1 MTGTHADVVIVG
13 GGIAGV
19 SLAFRLATAGV
30 SVIVLEREEWP
41 GYHATGRSAAMY
53 EPTFGPPVM
62 RAFTRASG
70 GFLHAP
76 PEGFAPTPL
85 LTDRG
90 ALMVGEP
97 GDEALLSDAL
107 TLGYAETTAAHAVS
121 LVPLLRLR
129 ETIGF
134 LWDPS
139 TKDID
144 VDALLQGFLR
154 GAKRA
159 GAVVACALPVVA
171 ARRSKGVWRLETAGG
186 RYEAPIVVNAAG
198 AWADEVARLFGAKP
212 QHLEARRRSA
222 MIVAAP
228 DGAERWPQVFPARE
242 DFYAKPTGGK
252 LMISPSEAD
261 PVEPHDAFA
270 DDLRLAE
277 GAAAFERL
285 INWPVRRVERSWG
298 GLRTFAPDGDPVVG
312 FDNDAAG
319 LFWLAGQG
327 GYGIQT
333 APALSDA
340 AASLVMG
347 KPLPGY
353 IAAGGVEVCHGTAG
367 GSLTTRRRPP
377 APVNPD

>member
-1 MTGTHADVVIVG
+1 MTSTHADVVIVG
-13 GGIAGV
+13 GGIAGI
-19 SLAFRLATAGV
+19 SLAYRLAAAGT
-30 SVIVLEREEWP
+30 SAIVLEREDWP
-41 GYHATGRSAAMY
+41 GQHATGRSAAMY

-70 GFLHAP
+70 GFFHAP
-76 PEGFAPTPL
+76 PDGFAAAPL
-85 LTDRG
+85 VTDRG
-90 ALMVGEP
+90 VLMVGEA
-97 GDEALLSDAL
+97 GDEALMAQAL
-107 TLGYAETTAAHAVS
+107 EWGYEETTVAHARR
-121 LVPLLRLR
+121 LVPLLRPA
-129 ETIGF
+129 TAIGF
-134 LWDPS
+134 LWDPA

-159 GAVVACALPVVA
+159 GATVACALPLVA
-171 ARRSKGVWRLETAGG
+171 AQWSQGVWRLETAGG
-186 RYEAPIVVNAAG
+186 RFEAPIAVNAAG

-212 QHLEARRRSA
+212 QQLQARRRSA
-222 MIVAAP
+222 MIVRAP

-242 DFYAKPTGGK
+242 DFYAKPTAGK
-252 LMISPSEAD
+252 LMISPADAD

-285 INWPVRRVERSWG
+285 IDWPVSRVERSWG

-312 FDNDAAG
+312 FDDDVAG

-333 APALSDA
+333 SPALSDA
-340 AASLVMG
+340 AASLVTG

-353 IAAGGVEVCHGTAG
+353 IAAEGV
-367 GSLTTRRRPP
+367 TTGALGPQREAFRRKQAP
-377 APVNPD
+377 A